1 MVDGD
6 GGWVNPVGQ
15 LDHAGSSN
23 DKGRGRELAVG
34 VRTASTRPETLT
46 LASTHFAQLALFTGT
61 LAWIVVGDL

>member
-1 MVDGD
+1 VVDGD

-46 LASTHFAQLALFTGT
+46 LASTHFAQLALFTGP
-61 LAWIVVGDL
+61 LAWIEVGGL